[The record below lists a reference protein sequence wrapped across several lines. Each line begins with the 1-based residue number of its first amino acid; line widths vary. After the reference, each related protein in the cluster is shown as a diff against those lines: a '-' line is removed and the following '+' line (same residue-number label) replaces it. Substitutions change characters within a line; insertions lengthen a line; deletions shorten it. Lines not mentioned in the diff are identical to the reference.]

1 MPKYDGTGP
10 CGRGPQTGRGMG
22 SCGGRALP
30 EAMPAA
36 RGARRGGC
44 CGFRRFRSAKNEL
57 SALEE
62 EENMLKEELKA
73 IEEEKRALGSE
84 K

>member
-10 CGRGPQTGRGMG
+10 CGRGSRTGRGMG
-22 SCGGRALP
+22 PCAG
-30 EAMPAA
+30 
-36 RGARRGGC
+36 GARMGGC
-44 CGFRRFRSAKNEL
+44 RGFRRFRSSKNEL

-73 IEEEKRALGSE
+73 IEEEKKALSSQ